1 MKVNCL
7 QAMSDEKQLHLSV
20 KEEEEC
26 AAAVKPM
33 QPLLRGYK
41 SNIGRPTQNHH
52 PGIICSIF

>member
-1 MKVNCL
+1 
-7 QAMSDEKQLHLSV
+7 MSDEKQLHLSV

-52 PGIICSIF
+52 PGIICSII